1 MSAIFLAPFPQ
12 GCEVDARHVLTLML
26 TVPEVIDVLGIGRNT
41 VYEIIRTGE
50 LPSRRIGKRG
60 QIRVLKYDLIR
71 YMEGNL

>member
-1 MSAIFLAPFPQ
+1 MADNRCTCYDDLP
-12 GCEVDARHVLTLML
+12 LML

-60 QIRVLKYDLIR
+60 QIRVLKYYLIR
-71 YMEGNL
+71 YMEGAL

>member
-1 MSAIFLAPFPQ
+1 MADNRCTCYDDLP
-12 GCEVDARHVLTLML
+12 LML
-26 TVPEVIDVLGIGRNT
+26 TVPKVINALDIGRNT
-41 VYEIIRTGE
+41 VYEIIHTGK